1 MRPFV
6 VSALVLSLAS
16 GCSGIFSPGRPVI
29 LGITEIRAPATVQR
43 DAAFNV
49 TFIVQTG
56 GCVNFRR
63 LQLTETSSSA
73 TVTAHG
79 WDGSGRGIVCTADIR
94 HEPQEVSMKPPFT
107 DPFVIRA
114 VQPDGP
120 ELIAQVRVQ

>member
-1 MRPFV
+1 MRPFR

-16 GCSGIFSPGRPVI
+16 GCSAIFSPGRPVI
-29 LGITEIRAPATVQR
+29 LGITEVRAPATVQR

-63 LQLTETSSSA
+63 MQLTQTSSSA

-79 WDGSGRGIVCTADIR
+79 WDGSGRGIACTADIR
-94 HEPQEVSMKPPFT
+94 YEPQEVAMKPPFS
-107 DPFVIRA
+107 DPFVVRA
-114 VQPDGP
+114 QQPNGS
-120 ELIAQVRVQ
+120 EITAQVRVQ